1 MDPQTLSRVFRHL
14 SKSFDELADI
24 IDPKQPDVT
33 VIEPLAA
40 EPTSPAPLIANGAL
54 AKTKQPK
61 DKDPNAPKRPPS
73 GYNLFFQ
80 ETATRLSS
88 ERPGIVFQERGR
100 IIGEMWKTA
109 DHSKYEERAKKLK
122 EAYTVQMEEY
132 EAEKAPSPSA
142 SSTFDSNVA
151 SANTEAEKK
160 KKKKKTEDSSSSS
173 TTASEEPSKKKSKT
187 KTIEAASAPTSS
199 PSKSAISDSQSTVV
213 SAVADLSAST
223 VDGKKKKKNKEI
235 AMTTSSN

>member
-160 KKKKKTEDSSSSS
+160 KKKKKTEDSSSS

-235 AMTTSSN
+235 ATTTSSN